1 MKVKLGKVIQLNPR
15 EQISKGKV
23 AKKIAMDNLEPYTRK
38 VSGYDLDIYKGGTK
52 FRNKDTLLARIT
64 PCLENGK
71 TAYVNILDD
80 NEVAFGS
87 TEYFV
92 LRAKKELIDP
102 LYLYYL
108 SISRKFR
115 TVAIKSMTGT
125 SGRQRVQKDSILN
138 YEFDLPQMEE
148 QKRIAKM
155 IGCLDDKKVLNDKI
169 NDNLTNQ
176 LHTISDNYFSYFKF
190 NDGSIPQNWTYKNLT
205 DIAEIT
211 SGYSYKGKELVDSD
225 LGMATIKNFARTG
238 GFQIN
243 GYKSII
249 PSKNV
254 KQSQYAS
261 LFDMLIAHTD
271 LTQNADIIG
280 NAEPVLTTSRFKK
293 IIYSMDLVKVIPKQ
307 NKISKWLLDLILM
320 STRVKAH
327 CLGYVNGTTVLHLS
341 KKALK
346 EFEIPLPND
355 PEELSGITRIARNYL
370 LMMSE
375 NMQENEK
382 LIELKDQLLNKY
394 F

>member
-1 MKVKLGKVIQLNPR
+1 MW
-15 EQISKGKV
+15 
-23 AKKIAMDNLEPYTRK
+23 
-38 VSGYDLDIYKGGTK
+38 
-52 FRNKDTLLARIT
+52 
-64 PCLENGK
+64 
-71 TAYVNILDD
+71 
-80 NEVAFGS
+80 
-87 TEYFV
+87 
-92 LRAKKELIDP
+92 
-102 LYLYYL
+102 
-108 SISRKFR
+108 
-115 TVAIKSMTGT
+115 
-125 SGRQRVQKDSILN
+125 
-138 YEFDLPQMEE
+138 
-148 QKRIAKM
+148 
-155 IGCLDDKKVLNDKI
+155 I

-176 LHTISDNYFSYFKF
+176 LHTISDNYFSYFNF

>member
-23 AKKIAMDNLEPYTRK
+23 AKKIAMDNLEPYTRE

-176 LHTISDNYFSYFKF
+176 LHTISDNYFSYFNF

>member
-176 LHTISDNYFSYFKF
+176 LHTISDNYFSYFNF

>member
-155 IGCLDDKKVLNDKI
+155 IGSLDDKKVLNDKI

-176 LHTISDNYFSYFKF
+176 LHTISDNYFSYFNF

>member
-1 MKVKLGKVIQLNPR
+1 MKYKLSDCVEIISGGTPKKAVSEYWDGNIPWITIKDFGSKYPKSTDNYITQEGLNHSAAKLSKDKDIL
-15 EQISKGKV
+15 ISARGTVGEVMMVHSGYTFNQSIYGLRIKEKV
-23 AKKIAMDNLEPYTRK
+23 AIPEYIYYWLLANKQIFIKNVHGSVFDTITRKIFDHIQIELPCIANQAEIVSKLNSIDSKIAL
-38 VSGYDLDIYKGGTK
+38 
-52 FRNKDTLLARIT
+52 
-64 PCLENGK
+64 
-71 TAYVNILDD
+71 
-80 NEVAFGS
+80 NE
-87 TEYFV
+87 
-92 LRAKKELIDP
+92 L
-102 LYLYYL
+102 
-108 SISRKFR
+108 
-115 TVAIKSMTGT
+115 
-125 SGRQRVQKDSILN
+125 
-138 YEFDLPQMEE
+138 
-148 QKRIAKM
+148 
-155 IGCLDDKKVLNDKI
+155 I

-176 LHTISDNYFSYFKF
+176 LHTISDNYFSYFNF

>member
-23 AKKIAMDNLEPYTRK
+23 AKKIAMDNLEPYTRE

-176 LHTISDNYFSYFKF
+176 LHTISDNYFSYFNF

-293 IIYSMDLVKVIPKQ
+293 IIYSMDIVKVIPKQ

>member
-176 LHTISDNYFSYFKF
+176 LHTISDNYFSYFNF

-293 IIYSMDLVKVIPKQ
+293 IIYSMDIVKVIPKQ